1 MLIAEKVSEET
12 QRIFDRNCLF
22 TQTEVKVGNSRVSIE
37 KYAPASLTRE
47 PALFSINKQG
57 LFSFLNIN
65 KRISDIVVIISW
77 ASNIYV
83 ALVLFPRVKRLFQ
96 MG

>member
-22 TQTEVKVGNSRVSIE
+22 TQTEVKVGNSRVSIG
-37 KYAPASLTRE
+37 KYAPTSLTRE
-47 PALFSINKQG
+47 PALFTISKQR
-57 LFSFLNIN
+57 LFSFLDIN
-65 KRISDIVVIISW
+65 KRISDIVVIMSW

-83 ALVLFPRVKRLFQ
+83 ALVLFQRVKRLFQ